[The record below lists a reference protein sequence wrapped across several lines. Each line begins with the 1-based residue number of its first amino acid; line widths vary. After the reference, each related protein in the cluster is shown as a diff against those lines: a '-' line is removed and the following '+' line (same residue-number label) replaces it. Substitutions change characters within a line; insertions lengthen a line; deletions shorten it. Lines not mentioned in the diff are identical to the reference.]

1 MSTVSLVGK
10 VACITG
16 ASRGIGR
23 GIALAL
29 AKEGCKLGI
38 CSRKEADINRCK
50 KELEDLGAD
59 VIACP
64 VDVSKK
70 DDVREWI
77 CCEETDDALQRFSFG
92 SFWHDRYLGGIFV
105 KRVIL

>member
-1 MSTVSLVGK
+1 MSSVSLAGK

-50 KELEDLGAD
+50 EELEKLGAS

-70 DDVREWI
+70 EEVMEWSV
-77 CCEETDDALQRFSFG
+77 CEQTDDALPRLGFG
-92 SFWHDRYLGGIFV
+92 ALWYDRYLGGFWAS
-105 KRVIL
+105 L